1 MAILA
6 MLGAAAST
14 FSCKVIIACDEQVY
28 ISQSEMAY
36 HGADQMYPGLSK
48 RDFAPG
54 FIMYPRQEMMKKE
67 YNLLNTERSK

>member
-1 MAILA
+1 
-6 MLGAAAST
+6 
-14 FSCKVIIACDEQVY
+14 
-28 ISQSEMAY
+28 MAY

-67 YNLLNTERSK
+67 YNLLNTKRSKWLKESLYFMNTLLVACVAGPGY